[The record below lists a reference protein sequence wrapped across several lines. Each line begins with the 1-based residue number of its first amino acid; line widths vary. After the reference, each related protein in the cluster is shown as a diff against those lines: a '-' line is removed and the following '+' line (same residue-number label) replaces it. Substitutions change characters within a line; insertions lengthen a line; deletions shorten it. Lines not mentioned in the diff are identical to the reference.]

1 MREGEINWDSTAR
14 WKLFMLLR
22 LGSFEFNWKW
32 KKEKRSRDLRG
43 LRKLLGL
50 TFHLFHWRGIMTALR
65 PGVCWHGLLCL
76 TSTSSSTTSSCC
88 CCRLSSL
95 LHAAA
100 YSLSSMAWDLSPRH
114 CQEIVFSPFLLLVW
128 QIWACKQLMTVRSL
142 RGVRDIF
149 VAASQFSL
157 SLPGMTD
164 TQIRLRTLRWPELR
178 SSPSSPLSRSVASQG
193 PIEQRNISGPSG
205 KLSLSHYSLLLC
217 TGDRLVHSKSERSSE
232 GAL

>member
-1 MREGEINWDSTAR
+1 MTLKLPYYFGNIFFIYGGDILHGMREGEINWDSTAR

-22 LGSFEFNWKW
+22 LGSFELNWKW

-76 TSTSSSTTSSCC
+76 TTSTSSTSSCC

-114 CQEIVFSPFLLLVW
+114 WQEIV
-128 QIWACKQLMTVRSL
+128 
-142 RGVRDIF
+142 
-149 VAASQFSL
+149 
-157 SLPGMTD
+157 
-164 TQIRLRTLRWPELR
+164 
-178 SSPSSPLSRSVASQG
+178 SSPT
-193 PIEQRNISGPSG
+193 
-205 KLSLSHYSLLLC
+205 SLLPLPSSFLS
-217 TGDRLVHSKSERSSE
+217 GKSERVSSWWQLDHWE
-232 GAL
+232 ECEISLLQYLSSH

>member
-1 MREGEINWDSTAR
+1 MEER
-14 WKLFMLLR
+14 
-22 LGSFEFNWKW
+22 
-32 KKEKRSRDLRG
+32 RG

-76 TSTSSSTTSSCC
+76 TSTSTSTSTSTTSWC

-178 SSPSSPLSRSVASQG
+178 SSPSSPLSLSRSVASRG

-205 KLSLSHYSLLLC
+205 KLSLSLSLTTACCSVPGSDWSTRSLRGALRAPSNRFFLC
-217 TGDRLVHSKSERSSE
+217 TAKWH
-232 GAL
+232 